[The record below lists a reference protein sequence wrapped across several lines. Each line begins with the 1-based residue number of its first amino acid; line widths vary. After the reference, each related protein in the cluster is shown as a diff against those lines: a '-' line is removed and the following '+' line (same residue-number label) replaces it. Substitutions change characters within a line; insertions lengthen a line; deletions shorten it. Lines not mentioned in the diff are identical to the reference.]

1 MDTSANKAVGA
12 SEAVAANPKK
22 DFAKAKRDHELH
34 VALIMRK
41 EDVTKSHALVIA
53 YREGQIG
60 LSKRLDE

>member
-1 MDTSANKAVGA
+1 MDTAQNKAVSA
-12 SEAVAANPKK
+12 NQAVNPKK
-22 DFAKAKRDHELH
+22 DFAKVKRDHDLH

-53 YREGQIG
+53 YREGQLG

>member
-1 MDTSANKAVGA
+1 MDTAANKAVSA
-12 SEAVAANPKK
+12 NETVATNPKK
-22 DFAKAKRDHELH
+22 DFAKAKRDHDLH

-53 YREGQIG
+53 YREGQLG